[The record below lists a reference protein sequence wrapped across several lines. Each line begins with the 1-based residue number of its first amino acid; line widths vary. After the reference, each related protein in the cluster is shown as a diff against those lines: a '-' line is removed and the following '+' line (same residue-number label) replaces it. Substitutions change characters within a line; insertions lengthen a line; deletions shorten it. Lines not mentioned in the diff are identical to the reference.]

1 MGYFRFVLLTWSV
14 TQIMENSLKSAQ
26 NEAISYFHNLFNEKS
41 LHFRARKVHLDD
53 SGLLSRR
60 QRLHHHVRFD
70 QSQLIFKR
78 CPLERGSGFQ
88 GLATGWIQDSLP
100 FIGKQSNLES
110 LRFEGVSHT
119 SLTLLLNSDMH

>member
-1 MGYFRFVLLTWSV
+1 MV
-14 TQIMENSLKSAQ
+14 NSLKSVQ
-26 NEAISYFHNLFNEKS
+26 NEAIGFISHSYFHNLFNEKS

-119 SLTLLLNSDMH
+119 SLTLILNSEMHWKLR